1 MNNLNTKTV
10 IDYMIENI
18 ATAEV
23 FQKYGINYSNNSNCN
38 ISLQNLCQ
46 RHHLQ
51 YEEILK
57 ELNSLKGKV
66 PYLKNYNVWDLDLL
80 INFLVE
86 IDHPFKKENI
96 LFVEKLTTKI
106 FTIHGK
112 QLSEVEKLADLI
124 QKIAI
129 EIQHHITIEENK
141 LFPYI
146 LFLNS
151 PEKYPEN
158 KLKKKPF
165 LADVLKKLEMQHK
178 IFFILWNQL
187 KEHTNHYQLYADIDN
202 NFTLLLYKLN
212 QFEEKLHNHIHIE
225 NNILFPKA
233 LELEKNYLKN

>member
-10 IDYMIENI
+10 IDFMVENI
-18 ATAEV
+18 AAAEV

-57 ELNSLKGKV
+57 ELNLLKGKV

-96 LFVEKLTTKI
+96 LFVEKLANKI
-106 FTIHGK
+106 LTIHGK

-158 KLKKKPF
+158 LSS
-165 LADVLKKLEMQHK
+165 
-178 IFFILWNQL
+178 INQ
-187 KEHTNHYQLYADIDN
+187 KRQI
-202 NFTLLLYKLN
+202 
-212 QFEEKLHNHIHIE
+212 
-225 NNILFPKA
+225 
-233 LELEKNYLKN
+233 